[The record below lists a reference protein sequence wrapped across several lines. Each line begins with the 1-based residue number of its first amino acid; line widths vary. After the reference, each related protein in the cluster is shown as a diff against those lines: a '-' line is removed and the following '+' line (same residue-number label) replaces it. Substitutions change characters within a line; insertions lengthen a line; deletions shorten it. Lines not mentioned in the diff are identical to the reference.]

1 MRFLRI
7 FLLLTA
13 TLLATG
19 CANLGYY
26 SQAITGQLDILGRTR
41 TITELLDDSP
51 VAGIEPDAATRPLAP
66 TVKARLATVLRV
78 RDFATQALALPDNDS
93 YRVYA
98 DLDRQLPARST
109 DAIPSVVDR
118 AQVAWNVV
126 ATPEFSLTPKEWCFP
141 VAGCVPYRGYFSH
154 KRARQFAS
162 ELRHD
167 HLDVRV
173 AGVAAYS
180 TLGWFRD
187 PVFSTQLRRSDA
199 DIAAL
204 IFHELAHQKLY
215 LPGDATFN
223 ESFATTV
230 EIEGMRRWLAQGNDK
245 AALENYLLDRTR
257 QSGFVDLLLKYRAR
271 LEALFASPLPEEQ
284 MRAEKARHYNALRA
298 EYVDLRN
305 QWSGYD
311 ARDGG
316 GTSPGMGEVDRVGSE
331 RSRPRRELAVDDG
344 YDSWFTQDLNNANLA
359 SVGLYHAYV
368 PAFQALLA
376 GAHGD
381 LPTFY
386 RLAHALSRL
395 PTAERTAQLA
405 GDDGVQ
411 TRLITTN

>member
-7 FLLLTA
+7 ILPLTA
-13 TLLATG
+13 TLFATG

-26 SQAITGQLDILGRTR
+26 SQAVTGQLDILGRTR

-51 VAGIEPDAATRPLAP
+51 DAATRPLAP
-66 TVKARLATVLRV
+66 SVKARLATVLRV

-98 DLDRQLPARST
+98 DLDR
-109 DAIPSVVDR
+109 

-126 ATPEFSLTPKEWCFP
+126 ATPEFSLIPKEWCFP

-167 HLDVRV
+167 RLDVRV

-230 EIEGMRRWLAQGNDK
+230 EIEGMRRWLAQDNDK

-257 QSGFVDLLLKYRAR
+257 QSAFVALLLKYRAR
-271 LEALFASPLPEEQ
+271 LEALFASPLPEAQ
-284 MRAEKARHYNALRA
+284 MRAEKARHYDALRA

-305 QWSGYD
+305 QWNGYD
-311 ARDGG
+311 
-316 GTSPGMGEVDRVGSE
+316 
-331 RSRPRRELAVDDG
+331 G
-344 YDSWFTQDLNNANLA
+344 YNSWFTQDLNNAHLA

-376 GAHGD
+376 SAHGD

-411 TRLITTN
+411 TRRITTN